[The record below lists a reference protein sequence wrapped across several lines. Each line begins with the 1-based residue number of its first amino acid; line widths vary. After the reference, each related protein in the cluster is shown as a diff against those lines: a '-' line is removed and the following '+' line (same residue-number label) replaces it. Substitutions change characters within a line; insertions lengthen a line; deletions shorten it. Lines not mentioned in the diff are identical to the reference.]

1 MLAVE
6 SSQHLPTYLQSQSEL
21 VGFYFKTHA
30 AKMILPLLTAPTLLL
45 TLLTLLLSAPWQ
57 SLAKKDAPTIT
68 FTKFENPLLNI
79 FYFDDSD
86 VLLGLDAEVGKVFR
100 STNAGRDWKVVDENG
115 QERVWDVYPHPYD
128 RNRAYIIGME
138 HTHWMT
144 TDQGRSWQKFET
156 DAVPYHF
163 RQTLAFHGRDP
174 KKAIFQGQSCAGWDC
189 REVSYYTDDDF
200 EHLHV
205 LREGS
210 LGCSWAVST
219 PLFGVG
225 IEPEVETRIFCIAR
239 GLFSPWASANRI
251 LVSDDYF
258 KREEEAMLGGS
269 RAISGIINMA
279 SVKKYLV
286 AAARA
291 EGTDELALYVSD
303 DSSQWHR
310 AEFGHHKVLEEAY
323 TILESTNYSMQVD
336 VMGRGETGTLFTSN
350 SNGTYFTKNIE
361 HTNRGP
367 RGYVDFEKITGIQ
380 GIVLVNVVEN
390 WEDVEKKGSEKHI
403 TSQISFDDGR
413 TFQDLKVGSKRLHL
427 HSVTDP
433 SNAGKVFS
441 SPAPGI
447 VMGVGNTGN
456 RLEDYKDGDLY
467 VSDDAGLTWKKAL
480 DGAHKYEIGD
490 QGAVIVAID
499 DEDTTKQIQYSL
511 NHGKDW
517 AKADLGEKVQAK
529 LLTTV
534 PDSTSLKFL
543 LEATKG
549 EDWLLFVI
557 DFEGLHERTC
567 KENDFEKWPARL
579 GEDGK
584 PSCIM
589 GHKQFYRRRKADAD
603 CFVAEEFRDPLPQT
617 EPCKCSKQDFEC
629 DFNYVRSE
637 DRTRCVPAEVTTHPV
652 GDCKSP
658 GDTFI
663 ASSGFR
669 LIPGDDCERKG
680 GEELD
685 KEVER
690 PCSDSAKAP
699 ASGEIAHEKTTFE
712 SVQFGE
718 WHYLE
723 RTQSSSGD
731 DESIIMRT
739 PDDKVFLTRD
749 HGKKWQ
755 EILKGK
761 TITKVAPHQYFNDAI
776 FFLTEGKK
784 VYYSLERGDNMK
796 DFEAPEPPHPV
807 LQTLHFH
814 PDYKDSLLWTGPKD
828 CGEKCGVTYHTENRH
843 EWSLLLRAVKKCDF
857 IQREGRKSQE
867 EDKNLI
873 FCEQY
878 ESENPG
884 KPLQLVSSTTWFKD
898 RNVHFDDIL
907 DFATMSEFII
917 VAAKTKDRKFLK
929 VDASVDG
936 RVFAPAEFPPNFH
949 VEHERAYTVLDSST
963 HAVFLHV
970 TVNNEKGQE
979 YGSIIK
985 SNSNGTSYTLSLSHV
1000 NRDDVGFVDFEKMQG
1015 IQGVAMV
1022 NVVDNVE
1029 AVESGKDKKLKSM
1042 ITHND
1047 GAEWTL
1053 IPPPAKDR
1061 DGNKFSC
1068 VGKSDLATEQC
1079 SLHFHS
1085 YTERYDKHATFS
1097 SPSAIGLMLA
1107 VGNVGEHL
1115 KPREGD
1121 DTHTFITR
1129 DGGITWA
1136 AIRKGSY
1143 LWEYGDQGSIILICE
1158 QAKPTQVVY
1167 YTLDEGKTWVEY
1179 KFSDI
1184 DMIIQQITTTPSDS
1198 SRNFL
1203 LWGWDQGSDKVST
1216 VNLDFTG
1223 LKERQRQCALR
1234 DSSPEKDDYELWEP
1248 RHPLQKGN
1256 CLFGHVAQYL
1266 RKRLD
1271 RECYNGFKAEGL
1283 YNIAKNCSCTRQDFE
1298 W

>member
-1 MLAVE
+1 
-6 SSQHLPTYLQSQSEL
+6 
-21 VGFYFKTHA
+21 
-30 AKMILPLLTAPTLLL
+30 MILRFWTAPALLVVLFLLCL
-45 TLLTLLLSAPWQ
+45 TGPTQ
-57 SLAKKDAPTIT
+57 AKKDMPRIT
-68 FTKFENPLLNI
+68 HTKFDHPLVNI

-86 VLLGLDAEVGKVFR
+86 VLLGLADKEGKVYR
-100 STNAGRDWKVVDENG
+100 STNAGQDWKVVDGDG
-115 QERVWDVYPHPYD
+115 QQKAWDVYPHPWD
-128 RNRAYIIGME
+128 RTRAYIIGIE
-138 HTHWMT
+138 HTHWVT
-144 TDQGRSWQKFET
+144 IDQGETWRKFET
-156 DAVPYHF
+156 DASPHHF
-163 RQTLAFHGRDP
+163 RQALAFHGRDP
-174 KKAIFQGQSCAGWDC
+174 KKALFQGQLCEHGWEC
-189 REVSYYTDDDF
+189 KEVAYYTEDDF
-200 EHLHV
+200 EELHV

-219 PLFGVG
+219 PLFGIG
-225 IEPEVETRIFCIAR
+225 IEPEVETRVFCITHGR
-239 GLFSPWASANRI
+239 FSPWASENRM

-258 KREEEAMLGGS
+258 RSEAEVMLDGS
-269 RAISGIINMA
+269 RSISGIINMA
-279 SVKKYLV
+279 PVKKYLV
-286 AAARA
+286 VAAKA

-310 AEFGHHKVLEEAY
+310 AEFGSHKVLEEAY
-323 TILESTNYSMQVD
+323 TVLESTNYSMQVD
-336 VMGRGETGTLFTSN
+336 VMGNSQMGTLFTSN

-380 GIVLVNVVEN
+380 GIVLVNVVSN
-390 WEDVEKKGSEKHI
+390 WEDVDKNGAKKQV

-413 TFQDLKVGSKRLHL
+413 TFQDLKAGSKQLHL

-433 SNAGKVFS
+433 NNSGRIFS

-447 VMGVGNTGN
+447 VMGVGNTGKQ
-456 RLEDYKDGDLY
+456 LQAYSDGDLY
-467 VSDDAGLTWKKAL
+467 VSDDAGLTWKEAL
-480 DGAHKYEIGD
+480 EGAHKYEFGD

-499 DEDTTKQIQYSL
+499 DEDDTKQIQYSL

-517 AKADLGEKVQAK
+517 AKADLGEKVVAK
-529 LLTTV
+529 MLTTV

-543 LEATKG
+543 LQATKG
-549 EDWLLFVI
+549 DEWFVFVI
-557 DFEGLHERTC
+557 DFEDLHERKC
-567 KENDFEKWPARL
+567 GGDDFEKWPARL

-603 CFVAEEFRDPLPQT
+603 CFVAEEFKDPLPQT

-629 DFNYVRSE
+629 DFNYVRND
-637 DRTRCVPAEVTTHPV
+637 DRSKCVPAGPIEPPA
-652 GDCKSP
+652 GDCKNP
-658 GDTFI
+658 DDTFT

-669 LIPGDDCERKG
+669 LIPGDGCERQG

-685 KEVER
+685 KKIER
-690 PCSDSAKAP
+690 PCSDSTKEP
-699 ASGEIAHEKTTFE
+699 ASGEATREKTTFE
-712 SVQFGE
+712 AVQFSE

-723 RTQSSSGD
+723 RTHLGVGE

-739 PDDKVFLTRD
+739 ADGKVFLTKD

-755 EILKGK
+755 EILKGEK
-761 TITKVAPHQYFNDAI
+761 ITSISPHQYNNDAI

-784 VYYSLERGDNMK
+784 VFYSLERGDNMQ
-796 DFEAPEPPHPV
+796 DLDAPEPPHPE

-814 PDYKDSLLWTGPKD
+814 PDYKNSLLWTGPKD
-828 CGEKCGVTYHTENRH
+828 CGSKKCGVTYYTENRY
-843 EWSLLLRAVKKCDF
+843 EWHRLLQAVKKCQF

-867 EDKNLI
+867 KDKNLV

-878 ESENPG
+878 ENENPNNH
-884 KPLQLVSSTTWFKD
+884 LQLLSSTNWFKD
-898 RNVHFDDIL
+898 SIVHFEDIL

-917 VAAKTKDRKFLK
+917 VAAKTEDRKFLK

-936 RVFAPAEFPPNFH
+936 QIFAPAEFPPNFK

-970 TVNNEKGQE
+970 TVNNDKNQE

-985 SNSNGTSYTLSLSHV
+985 SNSNGTSYSLSLSNV
-1000 NRDDVGFVDFEKMQG
+1000 NRDTEGYVDFEKMRG
-1015 IQGVAMV
+1015 LEGVAMV

-1029 AVESGKDKKLKSM
+1029 EVESGKDKKVKSM

-1053 IPPPAKDR
+1053 VPPPAQDQ
-1061 DGNKFSC
+1061 DGTKFSC
-1068 VGKSDLATEQC
+1068 VENSGVATDKC
-1079 SLHFHS
+1079 ALHIHS

-1097 SPSAIGLMLA
+1097 SPSAIGIMFA
-1107 VGNVGEHL
+1107 VGNVGEYL
-1115 KPREGD
+1115 TPKETA
-1121 DTHTFITR
+1121 DTHTFTTR

-1136 AIRKGSY
+1136 AVRRGSY
-1143 LWEYGDQGSIILICE
+1143 LWGFGDQGSIIIICE
-1158 QAKPTQVVY
+1158 EMKPTKVVY

-1179 KFSDI
+1179 QFSDVN
-1184 DMIIQQITTTPSDS
+1184 MIIQQISTTPSDN

-1203 LWGWDQGSDKVST
+1203 LWGKDDNTDKVST
-1216 VNLDFTG
+1216 VNLDFSG
-1223 LKERQRQCALR
+1223 LKERQRQCVLKEL
-1234 DSSPEKDDYELWEP
+1234 SPEEDDYELWEP
-1248 RHPLQKGN
+1248 KHPLQEGN
-1256 CLFGHVAQYL
+1256 CLFGHVAQYH

-1271 RECYNGFKAEGL
+1271 SECYMGLKMEGL
-1283 YNIAKNCSCTRQDFE
+1283 HGIARNCSCTRQDFE

>member
-1 MLAVE
+1 
-6 SSQHLPTYLQSQSEL
+6 
-21 VGFYFKTHA
+21 
-30 AKMILPLLTAPTLLL
+30 MILRFLTAPTLLL
-45 TLLTLLLSAPWQ
+45 IFLFLSAPWQ
-57 SLAKKDAPTIT
+57 SQAKKDAPRIT
-68 FTKFENPLLNI
+68 STKFSHPLLNI

-86 VLLGLDAEVGKVFR
+86 ILLGLDAYDGKVYR
-100 STNAGRDWKVVDENG
+100 STNAGEDWKVVNDNHPDDA
-115 QERVWDVYPHPYD
+115 WDVVPHPWD
-128 RNRAYIIGME
+128 RSRAYIIGVE

-144 TDQGRSWQKFET
+144 KDQGQTWQKFET
-156 DAVPYHF
+156 DATPDHF
-163 RQTLAFHGRDP
+163 RPSLTFHGRDP
-174 KKAIFQGQSCAGWDC
+174 KKVIFQGHSCANWDC
-189 REVSYYTDDDF
+189 KEIAYYTEDDF
-200 EHLHV
+200 EQIHV

-210 LGCSWAVST
+210 LGCTWAVSN
-219 PLFGVG
+219 PLFGIG
-225 IEPEVETRIFCIAR
+225 IEPEVESRIFCIAR
-239 GLFSPWASANRI
+239 GLFSPWASENRI

-258 KREEEAMLGGS
+258 QSEEEAMLGGS
-269 RAISGIINMA
+269 RSVSGIINMA
-279 SVKKYLV
+279 PVKKYLV
-286 AAARA
+286 AAAKA

-310 AEFGHHKVLEEAY
+310 AEFGNHKVMEEAY
-323 TILESTNYSMQVD
+323 TVLESTNYSMQVD
-336 VMGRGETGTLFTSN
+336 VMGKGNTGTLFTSN

-380 GIVLVNVVEN
+380 GIVLVNVVDN
-390 WEDVEKKGSEKHI
+390 WEEVEKSGGEKHI
-403 TSQISFDDGR
+403 VSQISFDDGR
-413 TFQDLKVGSKRLHL
+413 TFQDLKAGGKRLHL

-447 VMGVGNTGN
+447 VMGVGNTGK
-456 RLEDYKDGDLY
+456 RLNAYTEGDLY
-467 VSDDAGLTWKKAL
+467 VSDDAGLTWTKAL
-480 DGAHKYEIGD
+480 EGAHKYEFGD

-499 DEDTTKQIQYSL
+499 DEEDMTQHIQYSL

-517 AKADLGEKVQAK
+517 AKADLGEKIWAK

-543 LEATKG
+543 LEAVRG
-549 EDWLLFVI
+549 EDWFLFTI
-557 DFEGLHERTC
+557 DFDSLHERRC
-567 KENDFEKWPARL
+567 EEDDFESWPARL

-603 CFVAEEFRDPLPQT
+603 CFVAEEFRDPVPHT

-637 DRTRCVPAEVTTHPV
+637 DGRRCVPARPTIPSSSECENPE
-652 GDCKSP
+652 
-658 GDTFI
+658 DTFA

-669 LIPGDDCERKG
+669 LIPGDDCDRKG
-680 GEELD
+680 GDELD
-685 KEVER
+685 KEVEKR
-690 PCSDSAKAP
+690 PCSDVGKGP
-699 ASGEIAHEKTTFE
+699 VSGELTHEKTTFE
-712 SVQFGE
+712 STQFSE

-723 RTQSSSGD
+723 RTQSSTGD

-739 PDDKVFLTRD
+739 ADDKVFLTKD

-755 EILKGK
+755 EILKGDK
-761 TITKVAPHQYFNDAI
+761 IISIAPHQYFNDAI

-784 VYYSLERGDNMK
+784 VYYSLERGDNMQEL
-796 DFEAPEPPHPV
+796 EAPQPPHPK

-814 PDYKDSLLWTGPKD
+814 PDYKDVLLWTAPKD
-828 CGEKCGVTYHTENRH
+828 CGKKRCGDTYYTENRH
-843 EWSLLLRAVKKCDF
+843 EWKLLLQAVKKCQF
-857 IQREGRKSQE
+857 IQREGRSSQE

-878 ESENPG
+878 ANENPS
-884 KPLQLVSSTTWFKD
+884 KPLQLLSSTSWFKD
-898 RNVHFDDIL
+898 KKVHFDDIL

-917 VAAKTKDRKFLK
+917 VAAKTEDRKFLK

-936 RVFAPAEFPPNFH
+936 RVFAAAEFPPNFQ

-970 TVNNEKGQE
+970 TVNNEKKQE

-985 SNSNGTSYTLSLSHV
+985 SNSNGTSYSLSLNYV
-1000 NRDDVGFVDFEKMQG
+1000 NRDDEGFADFEKMQG
-1015 IQGVAMV
+1015 LEGVAMV
-1022 NVVDNVE
+1022 NVVDNVKE
-1029 AVESGKDKKLKSM
+1029 VEQGGDKKLKSM
-1042 ITHND
+1042 ITHDD
-1047 GAEWTL
+1047 GAEWTY
-1053 IPPPAKDR
+1053 IPPPGQDQS
-1061 DGNKFSC
+1061 GNKFNC
-1068 VGKSDLATEQC
+1068 VSKADVATDQC
-1079 SLHFHS
+1079 SLHTHS

-1107 VGNVGEHL
+1107 VGNVGSYL
-1115 KPREGD
+1115 TPKEGD
-1121 DTHTFITR
+1121 DTYTFITR
-1129 DGGITWA
+1129 DGGITWS

-1158 QAKPTQVVY
+1158 QAQPTKVVY
-1167 YTLDEGKTWVEY
+1167 YSLDEGQTWGEY
-1179 KFSDI
+1179 KFSDV
-1184 DMIIQQITTTPSDS
+1184 DMNIQQISTTPSDN

-1203 LWGWDQGSDKVST
+1203 LWGKDGDSKKVST

-1223 LKERQRQCALR
+1223 LKERQRQCVLK
-1234 DSSPEKDDYELWEP
+1234 DSSPEQDDYELWEP
-1248 RHPLQKGN
+1248 KHPLQDGN
-1256 CLFGHVAQYL
+1256 CLFGHVAQYH
-1266 RKRLD
+1266 RKKLD
-1271 RECYNGFKAEGL
+1271 RDCYNGFKTEGL
-1283 YNIAKNCSCTRQDFE
+1283 HSIGQNCSCTRQDFE

>member
-1 MLAVE
+1 
-6 SSQHLPTYLQSQSEL
+6 
-21 VGFYFKTHA
+21 
-30 AKMILPLLTAPTLLL
+30 MILRFLTAPTLLL
-45 TLLTLLLSAPWQ
+45 ALFFLSAPCRTQ
-57 SLAKKDAPTIT
+57 AKKDAPRIT
-68 FTKFENPLLNI
+68 STKFDHPLLNI

-86 VLLGLDAEVGKVFR
+86 VLLGLDADAGKVYR
-100 STNAGRDWKVVDENG
+100 STNAGEDWKPVDNG
-115 QERVWDVYPHPYD
+115 QREVWDVIPHPSD
-128 RNRAYIIGME
+128 PTRAYIIGMD

-144 TDQGRSWQKFET
+144 TDQGETWRKFDT
-156 DAVPYHF
+156 DATPYHF
-163 RQTLAFHGRDP
+163 RQPLAFHGRDS
-174 KKAIFQGQSCAGWDC
+174 KKVIFQGHSCADWNC
-189 REVSYYTDDDF
+189 AEVAYYTDDDF

-219 PLFGVG
+219 PLFGIG
-225 IEPEVETRIFCIAR
+225 IEPEVDTRIFCIAR
-239 GLFSPWASANRI
+239 GLFSPWASENRM

-258 KREEEAMLGGS
+258 KSEEEAMLGGS
-269 RAISGIINMA
+269 RSISGIINMA
-279 SVKKYLV
+279 PVKKYLV

-291 EGTDELALYVSD
+291 AGTDELALYVSD

-310 AEFGHHKVLEEAY
+310 AEFGHNKVMEEAY
-323 TILESTNYSMQVD
+323 TVLESTNYSMQVD

-367 RGYVDFEKITGIQ
+367 QGYVDFEKITGIQ

-390 WEDVEKKGSEKHI
+390 WEDVEKHGGEKHI

-413 TFQDLKVGSKRLHL
+413 TFQDLKAGSKRLHL

-433 SNAGKVFS
+433 SNSGKVFS

-447 VMGVGNTGN
+447 VMGVGNTGK
-456 RLEDYKDGDLY
+456 RLQGYTDGDLY
-467 VSDDAGLTWKKAL
+467 VSDDAGLTWREAL
-480 DGAHKYEIGD
+480 DGAHKYEFGD

-499 DEDTTKQIQYSL
+499 DEDTTKHIQYSL

-517 AKADLGEKVQAK
+517 AKANLGEKVRAK

-549 EDWLLFVI
+549 EEWFLFTI
-557 DFEGLHERTC
+557 DFEGLHERKC
-567 KENDFEKWPARL
+567 GADDFEKWPARR

-589 GHKQFYRRRKADAD
+589 GHKQFYQRRKPDAD
-603 CFVAEEFRDPLPQT
+603 CFVAEEFKDPLPQT
-617 EPCKCSKQDFEC
+617 EPCKCSRQDFEC
-629 DFNYVRSE
+629 DFNYVRS
-637 DRTRCVPAEVTTHPV
+637 DDGARCVPVRPINPPV
-652 GDCKSP
+652 GECKHP
-658 GDTFI
+658 EDAFI
-663 ASSGFR
+663 ASPGFR
-669 LIPGDDCERKG
+669 LIPGDDCEREG

-690 PCSDSAKAP
+690 PCSDSSKVP
-699 ASGEIAHEKTTFE
+699 VSGEIAHEKTTFD
-712 SVQFGE
+712 SIQFSE

-739 PDDKVFLTRD
+739 ADGKVFLTKD

-755 EILKGK
+755 EILKGEK
-761 TITKVAPHQYFNDAI
+761 ITSISPNQYFNDAI

-784 VYYSLERGDNMK
+784 VFYSLERGDNMQHL
-796 DFEAPEPPHPV
+796 DAPESPHPK

-814 PDYKDSLLWTGPKD
+814 PDYKDFLLWTGPKD
-828 CGEKCGVTYHTENRH
+828 CGRKKCGDIYYTENRH
-843 EWSLLLRAVKKCDF
+843 EWKLLLQAVKKCEF
-857 IQREGRKSQE
+857 IQRQGRTSQE
-867 EDKNLI
+867 DDKNLV

-878 ESENPG
+878 ENENPS
-884 KPLQLVSSTTWFKD
+884 KPLQLLSSTTLFKE
-898 RNVHFDDIL
+898 REVHFNDIL

-917 VAAKTKDRKFLK
+917 VAAKSEDRKFLK

-936 RVFAPAEFPPNFH
+936 RVFAPAEFPSNFK
-949 VEHERAYTVLDSST
+949 VEHEQAYTVLDSST

-970 TVNNEKGQE
+970 TINNERDQE

-985 SNSNGTSYTLSLSHV
+985 SNSNGTSYSLALNNV
-1000 NRDDVGFVDFEKMQG
+1000 NRDTEGYVDFEKMQG
-1015 IQGVAMV
+1015 LEGVAMV
-1022 NVVDNVE
+1022 NIVDNVKE
-1029 AVESGKDKKLKSM
+1029 VGSGNDKKLKSM

-1047 GAEWTL
+1047 GAEWTF

-1061 DGNKFSC
+1061 EGNKFGC
-1068 VGKSDLATEQC
+1068 VSKPDVATDKC
-1079 SLHFHS
+1079 SLQIHS

-1097 SPSAIGLMLA
+1097 SPSAIGIMLA
-1107 VGNVGEHL
+1107 VGNVGEYLTL
-1115 KPREGD
+1115 KGGD

-1129 DGGITWA
+1129 DGGITWTA
-1136 AIRKGSY
+1136 VRKGSY
-1143 LWEYGDQGSIILICE
+1143 LWEYGDQGSIIVICE
-1158 QAKPTQVVY
+1158 QAKPTKVLY

-1179 KFSDI
+1179 KFSDVNMNI
-1184 DMIIQQITTTPSDS
+1184 MQISTTPSDN

-1203 LWGWDQGSDKVST
+1203 LWGRDERAEQVST

-1223 LKERQRQCALR
+1223 LGARQRPCVLNDA
-1234 DSSPEKDDYELWEP
+1234 SPEEDDYELWEP
-1248 RHPLQKGN
+1248 KHPLQNSN
-1256 CLFGHVAQYL
+1256 CLFGHVAQYH

-1271 RECYNGFKAEGL
+1271 RECYNGFKTEGL
-1283 YNIAKNCSCTRQDFE
+1283 HSIAENCSCTRQDFE